1 MKRAKKRAMK
11 SVVAGFCL
19 ALWAGLLGGEE
30 PLSGPPKAGS
40 PESLR
45 AEIEA
50 LKPAKI
56 SWREIAW
63 KSCLLDGLRE
73 SRRGGKPI
81 LLWIFIDRPADDGR
95 C

>member
-1 MKRAKKRAMK
+1 MKIWC
-11 SVVAGFCL
+11 F
-19 ALWAGLLGGEE
+19 ALSMILF
-30 PLSGPPKAGS
+30 AGS
-40 PESLR
+40 VWAQQAARSPEAAEDPAALQ

-50 LKPAKI
+50 FKLAKLA
-56 SWREIAW
+56 WREIAW

-73 SRRGGKPI
+73 SREQNKPA

>member
-1 MKRAKKRAMK
+1 MKPWVA
-11 SVVAGFCL
+11 SVGVILFAGS
-19 ALWAGLLGGEE
+19 LWAQQ
-30 PLSGPPKAGS
+30 AARS
-40 PESLR
+40 PEAAEDPAVLQ

-50 LKPAKI
+50 LKPARLA
-56 SWREIAW
+56 WREIAW

-73 SRRGGKPI
+73 SREQNKPA